1 MKKVPFYPN
10 LDETHCFQAVIK
22 MVLKYY
28 FPEEEYSWK
37 ELEKLTGK
45 KEGLWTWPLYGMLRL
60 QEKGF
65 DIINMEDFDYRRFIR
80 LGKSYLLERLGRE
93 AGTAQIENSDI
104 PFEINNAKQFIKYF
118 NGPPQIPSIDDI
130 KKLLDIN
137 YLIICNV
144 NSNALNGMQGYTGH
158 FILVYHLDK
167 NYLYIH
173 NPGLPPIEAHKVSY
187 DGFTKAWAY
196 PEKRDKNLIA
206 LRTL

>member
-1 MKKVPFYPN
+1 MKKIPFYPN
-10 LDETHCFQAVIK
+10 LDDTHCFQAVIK

-28 FPEEEYSWK
+28 FPEEEYSWE

-60 QEKGF
+60 KEKGF
-65 DIINMEDFDYRRFIR
+65 DIINMEDFDYQRFIK
-80 LGKSYLLERLGRE
+80 LGNSYLLERLGKE
-93 AGTAQIENSDI
+93 VGTAQIKNSDI

-118 NGPPQIPSIDDI
+118 NGSPQIASIEDI

-144 NSNALNGMQGYTGH
+144 NSNALNGMQGYNGH

-173 NPGLPPIEAHKVSY
+173 NPGLPPVKAHKVPY
-187 DGFTKAWAY
+187 DVFTKAWAY
-196 PEKRDKNLIA
+196 PEERNKNLIA
-206 LRTL
+206 LRAL